1 MVKNVSRLIVKRPL
15 QSGVTRDIF
24 IQSESGFSFC
34 SNFLKC
40 LSDKSTELWGGEP
53 EPEEEMVKRI
63 GEVADG
69 VFQVSELHETGGE
82 AFRYVTMS
90 V

>member
-1 MVKNVSRLIVKRPL
+1 M
-15 QSGVTRDIF
+15 
-24 IQSESGFSFC
+24 
-34 SNFLKC
+34 
-40 LSDKSTELWGGEP
+40 SDKSTELWGGEP

-82 AFRYVTMS
+82 TSFVFNMGLRLFVC